1 MKKKQPIES
10 LFADYVQVVRK
21 LRKECPW
28 DREQTHQ
35 SIRHS
40 LIEEAYEVVEAIDH
54 KDLDDLKLELGDLLL
69 HVVLHSI
76 MAEEES
82 AFTIEN
88 VVSESSAKLI
98 RRHPH
103 VFGDTK
109 VRDSKDVLNNWER
122 IKLSEGRKSLMDG
135 VPKKMPS
142 LLRAH
147 RLQEKASKVGFDWKR
162 KEDVWEKVVEEIGE
176 LHGAE
181 RKRSHDHLE
190 EEFGDLMFALV
201 NYARFLKVN
210 PESALSK
217 STKKFTKRFQR
228 IEEEIRKRGKKL
240 EHSTLEEMDAIWN
253 EGKKLEKK
261 SQLR

>member
-1 MKKKQPIES
+1 MKKKQSIET
-10 LFADYVQVVRK
+10 LFADYVQVVRR

-54 KDLDDLKLELGDLLL
+54 KDMDDLKLELGDLLL

-82 AFTIEN
+82 AFTIEK
-88 VVSESSAKLI
+88 VISESSAKLI

-103 VFGDTK
+103 VFGNTK
-109 VRDSKDVLNNWER
+109 VRDSKDVLNNWEK
-122 IKLSEGRKSLMDG
+122 IKLTEGRKSLMDG

-176 LHGAE
+176 LHDAE
-181 RKRSHDHLE
+181 KKRSHDHLE
-190 EEFGDLMFALV
+190 EEFGDLLFALV

-217 STKKFTKRFQR
+217 STRKFTRRFQR

-240 EHSTLEEMDAIWN
+240 EHSTLEEMDEIWN
-253 EGKKLEKK
+253 KGKKQEKK
-261 SQLR
+261 TQLR

>member
-1 MKKKQPIES
+1 
-10 LFADYVQVVRK
+10 
-21 LRKECPW
+21 
-28 DREQTHQ
+28 
-35 SIRHS
+35 
-40 LIEEAYEVVEAIDH
+40 
-54 KDLDDLKLELGDLLL
+54 
-69 HVVLHSI
+69 
-76 MAEEES
+76 
-82 AFTIEN
+82 
-88 VVSESSAKLI
+88 
-98 RRHPH
+98 
-103 VFGDTK
+103 
-109 VRDSKDVLNNWER
+109 
-122 IKLSEGRKSLMDG
+122 MDG